1 MNNRVILL
9 LGLLALGGLCGLCVR
24 VHAPRMEQDLLSR
37 STAELRTNAIPAG
50 GLSFSGR
57 DALLT
62 GAPGSPEVSDR
73 ALRLVASVSGVREVS
88 VEYAGPPLERE
99 PAIHPVQAKLDQAL
113 KGHPVE
119 FLEDRVQLTS
129 RGRAALDS
137 IVPILAAAPTVVV
150 DIQCRVVSLSSVSLS
165 SGAAGD
171 PVSKLR
177 AQAVKTYLVS
187 KGISP
192 DRLIATGL
200 AAAKPAAANQTPA
213 GHPQDRRIEF
223 VVRGGK

>member
-1 MNNRVILL
+1 
-9 LGLLALGGLCGLCVR
+9 
-24 VHAPRMEQDLLSR
+24 MEQYILSR

-50 GLSFSGR
+50 GLCFSGR

-73 ALRLVASVSGVREVS
+73 ALRLVAAVSGVREVS
-88 VEYAGPPLERE
+88 VEYAGPSLERE
-99 PAIHPVQAKLDQAL
+99 PAIHPVQAKLDKAL
-113 KGHPVE
+113 KGHAVE
-119 FLEDRVQLTS
+119 FLGDQVQLTS
-129 RGRAALDS
+129 PGRAALDS

-150 DIQCRVVSLSSVSLS
+150 EIQCHCISLS
-165 SGAAGD
+165 SGAPGD

-177 AQAVKTYLVS
+177 VQAVKIYLVS

-200 AAAKPAAANQTPA
+200 GAGQPAAANQTPA